1 MCCLLFQTIQELPF
15 LIVCLYKVESCSLM
29 RGASR
34 SLMRGASPRRCS
46 EQCGVDEVC
55 VCAVCA
61 CVCGGG
67 ALQTERM
74 DLDGRGA

>member
-1 MCCLLFQTIQELPF
+1 
-15 LIVCLYKVESCSLM
+15 M